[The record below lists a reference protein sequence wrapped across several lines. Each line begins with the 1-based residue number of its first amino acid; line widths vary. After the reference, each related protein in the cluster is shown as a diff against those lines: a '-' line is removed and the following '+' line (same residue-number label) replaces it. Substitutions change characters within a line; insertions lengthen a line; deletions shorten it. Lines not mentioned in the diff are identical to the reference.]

1 MTVKQMIETLQQHHP
16 HIGET
21 EAIILL
27 NDALA
32 DFSER
37 SQLFRVMLNNDV
49 PSVAN
54 QLLYDQVALG
64 EAGTINKIHAVY
76 VDGRLATR
84 IQGRLNLK
92 DYT

>member
-21 EAIILL
+21 EAIVLL

-37 SQLFRVMLNNDV
+37 SQLFRLTLNTDI

-54 QLLYDQVALG
+54 QLLYDITLG

-76 VDGRLATR
+76 VDDRLAAR